1 MDGSLHKKAFFVFL
15 IIGIIFPLI
24 KSTSLEEFDTQE
36 SYKFEIDLKGNN
48 YAECTIQG
56 TEDSINYVLSAYS
69 DENRQN
75 RVQLGQ
81 SYDKKT
87 KLYISS
93 KNVEKNKVYLEIEC
107 SSYPCSGEID
117 YEVRDKI
124 VLIDGE
130 PINYFI
136 NQDNEEIKFSMNL
149 ESDSSNIWV
158 RGQKEIKSNL
168 NYKSDSIIS
177 KTLSNAFDSYIVN
190 EKRNN
195 IELTVTAK
203 KGDFINVGF
212 MGYTK
217 KDGYYSHEES
227 LIIDGPVITG
237 FLNKKFLNKV
247 CYNLDES
254 KIGFNIIMGNGIL
267 YTKFAAIERVLVEE
281 EPKNDGELN
290 IEYIRNYFIHPYTKV
305 CITFPNTTKYPEY
318 EEVENIIFTYQ
329 IEQFKDKT
337 TIEKEPQING
347 ILYPRR
353 VRLNST
359 VGFISHKDNFEK
371 MSLSLDTLRGFPKM
385 YVYKCENYPLCS
397 FDKETL
403 NNAVRP
409 RNINRFSSY
418 NVLKEEEFDNSP
430 ISKKQTLFVVQCQE
444 AEELD
449 KENEELKEYMDIL
462 CDFYSLINKENTA
475 IQLVDEQ
482 FFNQYALM
490 NEEHN
495 YKIKLGNEKGIEKVF
510 IDIMTYIGDV
520 EINTQKIKDSNI
532 NLAQY
537 DSINKIF
544 ISVKTVGEP
553 LEELEF
559 SVKALNNT
567 YYTILVTFGK
577 NKKDED
583 SFITNTLQT
592 GMSYLVTVDSTVE
605 SSNANKIIKFH
616 NERLIDEVSYLVNF
630 YSLNCEIDVNYQDDD
645 GNEKPLDHFAHF
657 SNDFIDRN
665 DERYDITPYKYKITV
680 KNEDPSQYVQN
691 LCKIYASAIE
701 LSKNHTEN
709 SRDILIPDNTPQQ
722 IMLSENS
729 KHISFGYVHVDFKND
744 LLIKFNLIHTAKYL
758 VKIYYERYERE
769 ESITIVADNLIYL
782 SSDEWNDIC
791 KDNSRACY
799 IRVDITFEEKK
810 KYDKPLLELSI
821 KSIGSNFVDYI
832 PKNRLKLDYVQTNY
846 SQYYYSEIG
855 VNENGFITI
864 NFLRGSGK
872 IFART
877 VDKNLV
883 EPEKDANWKGKYR
896 LPKENDILN
905 MDPYTKQMKF
915 STSDSECENG
925 CYLLIKVVSDVISD
939 RIELGRVR
947 NYPFSIIIN
956 SYYNT
961 LSFMKIPAI
970 SIPLDEFI
978 IGSINPSSSNRLSQ
992 YYSVTLNDDADS
1004 VIIDWQS
1011 KGSGLYIN
1019 VGNEKPLV
1027 EKYDFLRY
1035 SNDKDTIF
1043 RITKNEIISKN
1054 KAKDIKDTVL
1064 TLGVWTNHTDIYTT
1078 PFSFA
1083 IRLEKQTQIYRVN
1096 SDQKVL
1102 CEAKETNDNKFRCVY
1117 IFDYVYLHNFMNLFV
1132 YANLQDKSATSIIYA
1147 NYIGAAEY
1155 EMGLKNI
1162 EEYIPNKD
1170 KYKYSTDE
1178 KKTDYLFLNEGPK
1191 IDEYVLLSVEVTKET
1206 IVELISH
1213 IFLYQDAISPNPS
1226 SLQLITTYDDFD
1238 IKLNFPIEYMEMIN
1252 IVCVGGSGVLYWE
1265 DSKDKEYS
1273 LKGRDD
1279 RISITSPKSYSTE
1292 HHQLFIKGKS
1302 VESSIDPFVLLV
1314 EYNIR
1319 NDYSNVDSLNID
1331 KSVNYI
1337 YTSSDFP
1344 MVLYCSLDNF
1354 KMGDEDYYDI
1364 FFTFYNLEPVE
1375 EKKLTYYESYPFTV
1389 HGFIVRESMIY
1400 ESKMNYIITPTVNEE
1415 TIFGFYDQGLRTG
1428 LIRIDKNSV
1437 ASSKIT
1443 EEKPYLYLKFDK
1455 SEKFKNVR
1463 TYKSVSFETAVFHKI
1478 SETPASELS
1487 NQFGLIMRDQIET
1500 KYKLRNDKSEAYVN
1514 LEFSCEDDNLEIK
1527 LDNENIEF
1535 INEKYGKKFYTI
1547 KTEKLDEM
1555 FDLTVKRKNE
1565 SQTENLQF
1573 FYFRYTFSND
1583 TNNDKYTIKDTE
1595 IKVTK
1600 TYNQKNADYTISLYP
1615 IDYSGNS
1622 DIDITYM
1629 VRLIET
1635 GNIPNKSHV
1644 SMKIGIQN
1652 VKEYYKPEKEKN
1664 SEKLSFKITEALMHV
1679 KYIQVIVQIK
1689 DKEDVVFLSY
1699 DLCKNFT
1706 ETNSPPDPNEKKKKD
1721 DDDDDD
1727 DNLALK
1733 IGIPI
1738 GAVLFIII
1746 IVLVIVILIFN
1757 NKNKDLL
1764 EKVNKVSFTEQRGED
1779 DLLLS
1784 KD

>member
-1 MDGSLHKKAFFVFL
+1 M
-15 IIGIIFPLI
+15 
-24 KSTSLEEFDTQE
+24 
-36 SYKFEIDLKGNN
+36 
-48 YAECTIQG
+48 
-56 TEDSINYVLSAYS
+56 
-69 DENRQN
+69 
-75 RVQLGQ
+75 
-81 SYDKKT
+81 
-87 KLYISS
+87 
-93 KNVEKNKVYLEIEC
+93 
-107 SSYPCSGEID
+107 
-117 YEVRDKI
+117 
-124 VLIDGE
+124 
-130 PINYFI
+130 
-136 NQDNEEIKFSMNL
+136 
-149 ESDSSNIWV
+149 
-158 RGQKEIKSNL
+158 
-168 NYKSDSIIS
+168 
-177 KTLSNAFDSYIVN
+177 
-190 EKRNN
+190 
-195 IELTVTAK
+195 
-203 KGDFINVGF
+203 
-212 MGYTK
+212 
-217 KDGYYSHEES
+217 
-227 LIIDGPVITG
+227 
-237 FLNKKFLNKV
+237 
-247 CYNLDES
+247 
-254 KIGFNIIMGNGIL
+254 
-267 YTKFAAIERVLVEE
+267 
-281 EPKNDGELN
+281 
-290 IEYIRNYFIHPYTKV
+290 
-305 CITFPNTTKYPEY
+305 
-318 EEVENIIFTYQ
+318 
-329 IEQFKDKT
+329 
-337 TIEKEPQING
+337 
-347 ILYPRR
+347 
-353 VRLNST
+353 
-359 VGFISHKDNFEK
+359 
-371 MSLSLDTLRGFPKM
+371 
-385 YVYKCENYPLCS
+385 
-397 FDKETL
+397 
-403 NNAVRP
+403 
-409 RNINRFSSY
+409 
-418 NVLKEEEFDNSP
+418 
-430 ISKKQTLFVVQCQE
+430 
-444 AEELD
+444 
-449 KENEELKEYMDIL
+449 
-462 CDFYSLINKENTA
+462 
-475 IQLVDEQ
+475 
-482 FFNQYALM
+482 
-490 NEEHN
+490 
-495 YKIKLGNEKGIEKVF
+495 
-510 IDIMTYIGDV
+510 
-520 EINTQKIKDSNI
+520 
-532 NLAQY
+532 
-537 DSINKIF
+537 
-544 ISVKTVGEP
+544 
-553 LEELEF
+553 
-559 SVKALNNT
+559 
-567 YYTILVTFGK
+567 
-577 NKKDED
+577 
-583 SFITNTLQT
+583 
-592 GMSYLVTVDSTVE
+592 
-605 SSNANKIIKFH
+605 
-616 NERLIDEVSYLVNF
+616 
-630 YSLNCEIDVNYQDDD
+630 
-645 GNEKPLDHFAHF
+645 
-657 SNDFIDRN
+657 
-665 DERYDITPYKYKITV
+665 
-680 KNEDPSQYVQN
+680 
-691 LCKIYASAIE
+691 
-701 LSKNHTEN
+701 
-709 SRDILIPDNTPQQ
+709 
-722 IMLSENS
+722 
-729 KHISFGYVHVDFKND
+729 
-744 LLIKFNLIHTAKYL
+744 
-758 VKIYYERYERE
+758 
-769 ESITIVADNLIYL
+769 
-782 SSDEWNDIC
+782 
-791 KDNSRACY
+791 
-799 IRVDITFEEKK
+799 
-810 KYDKPLLELSI
+810 
-821 KSIGSNFVDYI
+821 
-832 PKNRLKLDYVQTNY
+832 
-846 SQYYYSEIG
+846 
-855 VNENGFITI
+855 
-864 NFLRGSGK
+864 
-872 IFART
+872 
-877 VDKNLV
+877 
-883 EPEKDANWKGKYR
+883 
-896 LPKENDILN
+896 
-905 MDPYTKQMKF
+905 
-915 STSDSECENG
+915 
-925 CYLLIKVVSDVISD
+925 
-939 RIELGRVR
+939 
-947 NYPFSIIIN
+947 
-956 SYYNT
+956 
-961 LSFMKIPAI
+961 
-970 SIPLDEFI
+970 
-978 IGSINPSSSNRLSQ
+978 
-992 YYSVTLNDDADS
+992 
-1004 VIIDWQS
+1004 
-1011 KGSGLYIN
+1011 
-1019 VGNEKPLV
+1019 
-1027 EKYDFLRY
+1027 
-1035 SNDKDTIF
+1035 
-1043 RITKNEIISKN
+1043 
-1054 KAKDIKDTVL
+1054 
-1064 TLGVWTNHTDIYTT
+1064 
-1078 PFSFA
+1078 
-1083 IRLEKQTQIYRVN
+1083 
-1096 SDQKVL
+1096 
-1102 CEAKETNDNKFRCVY
+1102 
-1117 IFDYVYLHNFMNLFV
+1117 
-1132 YANLQDKSATSIIYA
+1132 
-1147 NYIGAAEY
+1147 
-1155 EMGLKNI
+1155 
-1162 EEYIPNKD
+1162 
-1170 KYKYSTDE
+1170 
-1178 KKTDYLFLNEGPK
+1178 
-1191 IDEYVLLSVEVTKET
+1191 SVEVTKET